1 MITVTLLLGKDT
13 VSIYKKTGIIP
24 PEENTADSGGYMIT
38 RQFGTEVEYRAYAM
52 AMEDLEG
59 HRDWQMLA
67 PVTSPAP
74 SFRTEDFVRLTDGA
88 VGSICRSFGD
98 GQADY
103 RKEMLFG
110 QELNQNQMD
119 MNCKKIRLLRL
130 LFMEYKR

>member
-1 MITVTLLLGKDT
+1 
-13 VSIYKKTGIIP
+13 
-24 PEENTADSGGYMIT
+24 
-38 RQFGTEVEYRAYAM
+38 
-52 AMEDLEG
+52 
-59 HRDWQMLA
+59 MLA

-98 GQADY
+98 GPADY

-130 LFMEYKR
+130 LFMECKR

>member
-13 VSIYKKTGIIP
+13 VSIYKKTRDHPAGREYRRLRRLHDNQAI
-24 PEENTADSGGYMIT
+24 
-38 RQFGTEVEYRAYAM
+38 RTEVEYRAYAM

-98 GQADY
+98 GPADY